1 MDVTDVLLDILV
13 VLIAAKIAAEIAERI
28 NVPAVVAEIVA
39 GAIIG
44 PSVLNMV
51 GGDETLKVL
60 GELGVILLLL
70 GVGMEMDL
78 SELGAVGRA
87 SMSVAVVGV
96 VVPMVGGYF
105 VASALGHD
113 SNQSLFI
120 GAALA
125 ATSVGI
131 TARVFSDL
139 RALATVE
146 ARTVLGAAV
155 ADDVLGL
162 VILTVVVRLVSE
174 GSVSVLDVAAIVA
187 VAVGFLIVTAVLG
200 SRLAPGFFQFLD
212 RHAKSAGTLV
222 ALALAFTLAFA
233 ELADAAKLAPIVGA
247 FVAGL
252 ALSRSSAKDRI
263 ERELAPVGHLF
274 IPVFFLGIGID
285 AQVEKFVNPE
295 VLGIAAALLAI
306 AIVGKLVAAVGVFGS
321 PGDKWLIGIG
331 MIPRGEVGLIFA
343 TIGLNEGIL
352 GGNLYAALLLVVLV
366 TTIMTPPLLKWRLN
380 QVRTGRKPRP
390 DSHAPKPEGGWLR
403 VDDGVV
409 DLVAAPPSQ
418 LALDLSLEAARGIAQ
433 GARPGSQLLD
443 WIGEWSD
450 TPLRWNADATRQ
462 LFAVLV
468 DGDARAWRFLETTG
482 VLERA
487 LPEMAEA
494 VDRRRSDPFLIDPA
508 QVLRFSLVERIKEL
522 TETDDLAMAEHAK
535 LEHPEWLLLA
545 ALILDTVGEDS
556 SPVELARR
564 ISHRLDLGAAAE
576 QQIALLVGDSDLLRA
591 AAGKVDGLEEERVVP
606 IAIHLDNSER
616 ARALYLLTV
625 AMGDLSQWDRKRLD
639 QLFQVVMQLL
649 DQPDVTGLDARNLVE
664 RRRAE
669 AIRSSGDNEQVIDRI
684 RHAPRAY
691 LLSQSAADI
700 ARQAAFVEPVP
711 ARGEASVAVL
721 ALPPTDGPD
730 DGSVDVAPR
739 WRIEV
744 AARNRHGLLAT
755 VSGVVA
761 DAGLDIIDAAVA
773 TWGDGAA
780 LDTFLVQRAGLQP
793 ARLSPHELSALPN
806 PDPVKLE
813 AAIVAAFESPLE
825 SLPNPHAELRFDDH
839 ASPWYTICEVR
850 SPDRRGLLHSLTAA
864 MASAG
869 ASVHSARLVTI
880 AGTAVDRFELTD
892 RNERKLDDTEKEAV
906 LNAVRNGVTPKRRR
920 LSRRR

>member
-1 MDVTDVLLDILV
+1 MDVTDVLLDILI
-13 VLIAAKIAAEIAERI
+13 VLVAAKIAAEIAERI

-39 GAIIG
+39 GCIIG
-44 PSVLNMV
+44 PSVFGLV
-51 GGDETLKVL
+51 GGDETLAVL

-78 SELGAVGRA
+78 GELGAVGRA

-96 VVPMVGGYF
+96 TVPMVSGYF

-162 VILTVVVRLVSE
+162 VILTVVVRLVSQ
-174 GSVSVLDVAAIVA
+174 GGVSILDVAVIVL
-187 VAVGFLIVTAVLG
+187 VAVGFLVVTAFLG
-200 SRLAPGFFQFLD
+200 SKFAPGFFQFVD

-252 ALSRSSAKDRI
+252 ALSGSSAKERI
-263 ERELAPVGHLF
+263 ERELAPIGHLF
-274 IPVFFLGIGID
+274 IPVFFLGIGIE
-285 AQVEKFVNPE
+285 AQVEKFFNPE
-295 VLGIAAALLAI
+295 VLGIAGALLVVAI
-306 AIVGKLVAAVGVFGS
+306 LGKLAAAVGVFGS

-352 GGNLYAALLLVVLV
+352 GGNLYAALLLVVLI
-366 TTIMTPPLLKWRLN
+366 TTIMTPPLLRWRLN
-380 QVRTGRKPRP
+380 RIRSGPRERV
-390 DSHAPKPEGGWLR
+390 DSTATRPEGGWLH

-409 DLVAAPPSQ
+409 DLVADPPSR
-418 LALDLSLEAARGIAQ
+418 LSLDVSFEAAGLVAQ
-433 GARPGSQLLD
+433 GARPGPRLLD

-450 TPLRWNADATRQ
+450 APLRWNTDATKQ
-462 LFAVLV
+462 LFDVLQV
-468 DGDARAWRFLETTG
+468 GDVRSWRFLETTG
-482 VLERA
+482 VLERT
-487 LPEMAEA
+487 LPELADA

-508 QVLRFSLVERIKEL
+508 QVLRFSLVDRIKDL
-522 TETDDLAMAEHAK
+522 VATDDRAAAAHAAMT
-535 LEHPEWLLLA
+535 HPEWLLLG
-545 ALILDTVGEDS
+545 ALILDTAGDDS

-564 ISHRLDLGAAAE
+564 IAHRLDLGAQAE
-576 QQIALLVGDSDLLRA
+576 QEIALLVGDSDLLRA
-591 AAGKVDGLEEERVVP
+591 AARKVDGLDEERVVP
-606 IAIHLDNSER
+606 IAIHLDTPER
-616 ARALYLLTV
+616 ARALYLLSL
-625 AMGDLSQWDRKRLD
+625 ALGDLEPWDRERLD
-639 QLFQVVMQLL
+639 ELFRVVVQLME
-649 DQPDVTGLDARNLVE
+649 QPDVTGLDARNLVE
-664 RRRAE
+664 RRRSE
-669 AIRSSGDNEQVIDRI
+669 AIRLAQDNPRVVDRI
-684 RHAPRAY
+684 EHAPRAY
-691 LLSQSAADI
+691 LLSQEASDV

-711 ARGEASVAVL
+711 SKGDASVAVL
-721 ALPPTDGPD
+721 PVGDVSDPD
-730 DGSVDVAPR
+730 AR
-739 WRIEV
+739 WRIEI
-744 AARNRHGLLAT
+744 AARDRAGLLAT
-755 VSGVVA
+755 IAGVIS
-761 DAGLDIIDAAVA
+761 DAGFDILDAAVA

-780 LDTFLVQRAGLQP
+780 LDTILVKRTASSPGDLGGL
-793 ARLSPHELSALPN
+793 LP

-813 AAIVAAFESPLE
+813 AAIVAAFDSQLE
-825 SLPNPHAELRFDDH
+825 SAPNADADLRFDDH

-850 SPDRRGLLHSLTAA
+850 SPDRRGLLHSLTSA

-869 ASVHSARLVTI
+869 ANVHSARLVTI
-880 AGTAVDRFELTD
+880 DGTAVDRFELTD
-892 RNERKLDDTEKEAV
+892 RHEGKLDDDVKDAV
-906 LNAVRNGVTPKRRR
+906 LRAVRDGVTPKRRL

>member
-1 MDVTDVLLDILV
+1 MDVTDVLLDILI
-13 VLIAAKIAAEIAERI
+13 VLVAAKVAAEVAERI
-28 NVPAVVAEIVA
+28 NVPAVVGEIVA
-39 GAIIG
+39 GVIIG
-44 PSVLNMV
+44 PSVLSLV

-87 SMSVAVVGV
+87 SMSVAVIGV
-96 VVPMVGGYF
+96 VLPMLGGYG

-174 GSVSVLDVAAIVA
+174 GSVSVVDVAVILA
-187 VAVGFLIVTAVLG
+187 VAVGFLVVTATLG
-200 SRLAPGFFQFLD
+200 SKLAPGFFQFLD
-212 RHAKSAGTLV
+212 RSAKSAGTLV

-285 AQVEKFVNPE
+285 AQIETFVKPE
-295 VLGIAAALLAI
+295 VLGIAGGLLVVAVI
-306 AIVGKLVAAVGVFGS
+306 GKIVAAVGVFGS
-321 PGDKWLIGIG
+321 PGDKRLIGLG

-366 TTIMTPPLLKWRLN
+366 TTLMTPPLLRWRLN
-380 QVRTGRKPRP
+380 QLRSGHRARP
-390 DSHAPKPEGGWLR
+390 ESHAPRPEGGWLR
-403 VDDGVV
+403 VDNGVI
-409 DLVAAPPSQ
+409 DLAAEPPAQ
-418 LALDLSLEAARGIAQ
+418 YALDLSLEAARGIAH
-433 GARPGSQLLD
+433 GARPGPRLLD

-450 TPLRWNADATRQ
+450 TPLRWNADATKQ

-468 DGDARAWRFLETTG
+468 DGDARSWRFLETTG
-482 VLERA
+482 VLERT
-487 LPEMAEA
+487 LPELAEA

-508 QVLRFSLVERIKEL
+508 QVLRFSLVDRIKEL
-522 TETDDLAMAEHAK
+522 TASDPAAEKVHAE

-545 ALILDTVGEDS
+545 ALILDTVGDDS

-564 ISHRLDLGAAAE
+564 LAHRLDLGAAAE
-576 QQIALLVGDSDLLRA
+576 QELALLVGDSDLLRA
-591 AAGKVDGLEEERVVP
+591 AARKVDGLEEQRVVP
-606 IAIHLDNSER
+606 IAIHLDSAER
-616 ARALYLLTV
+616 AGALYLLTL
-625 AMGDLSQWDRKRLD
+625 ATGDLTPWDRRRLD
-639 QLFQVVMQLL
+639 QLFQVVLQLL

-664 RRRAE
+664 RKRAE
-669 AIRSSGDNEQVIDRI
+669 AIRIVGNRPNVVDRI
-684 RHAPRAY
+684 NHAPRAY
-691 LLSQSAADI
+691 LLSQEPGDV

-711 ARGEASVAVL
+711 GRGEASVAVMP
-721 ALPPTDGPD
+721 ATSQN
-730 DGSVDVAPR
+730 GSSPR

-744 AARNRHGLLAT
+744 AARDRQGLLAT
-755 VSGVVA
+755 VSGVTA
-761 DAGLDIIDAAVA
+761 DAGLDILDAAVA

-780 LDTFLVQRAGLQP
+780 LDTLLVERAGLTP
-793 ARLSPHELSALPN
+793 ARLSDSELAELPP

-813 AAIVAAFESPLE
+813 AAIVAAFDAPVE
-825 SLPNPHAELRFDDH
+825 SLPNPDAELRFDDH

-850 SPDRRGLLHSLTAA
+850 CPDRRGLLHSLTAA

-869 ASVHSARLVTI
+869 VSVHSARVVTI

-892 RNERKLDDTEKEAV
+892 RNERKLTEAAEEAV
-906 LNAVRNGVTPKRRR
+906 VDAVRNGVVPKRR
-920 LSRRR
+920 LIGRRR